1 MTHDCVVFVVLHKCI
16 LYLDPSVTII
26 MLYIISVVTLVLSYQ
41 LCIIILQMYL
51 HDTGGGERFRT
62 LTANFFRH
70 AHAVIL
76 IYSVEDAFTFDN
88 LTLWVEE
95 CHNSLGPEFESL
107 VWVLVGNKADQPR
120 AETIT
125 DERVTDFCKQ
135 LHAKYSYETSA
146 KTGENVEQMFQTVAK
161 VVHAAHGNSK
171 AAKPKP
177 TTTKLTSAT
186 AQTKKSN
193 CDC

>member
-1 MTHDCVVFVVLHKCI
+1 MF
-16 LYLDPSVTII
+16 
-26 MLYIISVVTLVLSYQ
+26 
-41 LCIIILQMYL
+41 L

-62 LTANFFRH
+62 LTSNFFRN

-76 IYSVEDAFTFDN
+76 VYSVEDAFTFDN

-95 CHNSLGPEFESL
+95 CHNNLGPEFENL

-120 AETIT
+120 ADTIS
-125 DERVTDFCKQ
+125 DERVMDFCKQ
-135 LHAKYSYETSA
+135 IHAKYSYETSA

-161 VVHAAHGNSK
+161 VVHAAHGDGKS
-171 AAKPKP
+171 AQPKP
-177 TTTKLTSAT
+177 TATKLTSAAT
-186 AQTKKSN
+186 PSKRKGD